1 MRSLIFII
9 ILSFGVS
16 ASVSKMGPTKRVY
29 ETIEF
34 SDDLN
39 FDKMIQAIDRQI
51 EQFSKLSNLKTK
63 FKLGTLF
70 YTRQNLKD
78 SLVTFKQLVVDA
90 KTCLLTEA
98 SEICYRNLSDKVNK
112 EFAVYKPKPAQ
123 NEAGYATGQTL
134 FTSYYSPDLDGS
146 KVKTEVYKNPIYAMP
161 KKAELRGLSREQID
175 YDGKLSGMN
184 LELFYV
190 KESHYDI
197 WLLHVEGGGRV
208 KVTNEDGTNSYF
220 YLSYAGTNKLKFNM
234 IYKYMNEHGMLE
246 PGKTSIS
253 HQRQYL
259 EDNPADERAVMSSCP
274 SYVYFKVTHD
284 EPLGVRNIPLTEN
297 RSLATDYRKYQ
308 EYGLINFIQTKKP
321 VNLNEAG
328 EVVTEEFSRFM
339 INQDTGGAIK
349 GNARSDLYFGFGK
362 KAEFVANHL
371 MFLGNQYFL
380 IKKNEEK

>member
-1 MRSLIFII
+1 MRYLIAMFIVA
-9 ILSFGVS
+9 FGVS
-16 ASVSKMGPTKRVY
+16 ASVSKMGPTQRVY

-39 FDKMIQAIDRQI
+39 FDNMLLAIDRQL
-51 EQFSKLSNLKTK
+51 EQLSKYPTLKTK

-70 YTRQNLKD
+70 YTRQNLKG
-78 SLVTFKQLVVDA
+78 SLDLFKKYVLEA
-90 KTCLLTEA
+90 KTCLGTDV
-98 SEICYRNLSDKVNK
+98 STDCYQDLSSKINK
-112 EFAVYKPKPAQ
+112 EFALYKPKPSQ
-123 NEAGYATGQTL
+123 SEAGFKTGKTL
-134 FTSYYSPDLDGS
+134 FTSYYSPDLIGS
-146 KVKTEVYKNPIYAMP
+146 KVKTDIFKNPIYAMP
-161 KKAELRGLSREQID
+161 VKSDLRSLSREQID
-175 YDGKLSGMN
+175 FEGKLDGKN

-190 KESHYDI
+190 KESRYDI

-208 KVTNEDGTNSYF
+208 QVTNEDGSVSSF

-234 IYKYMNEHGMLE
+234 LYKYMNEQGMLE
-246 PGKTSIS
+246 PGKTSIA

-259 EDNPADERAVMSSCP
+259 EENPGDERAVMASCP
-274 SYVYFKVTHD
+274 SYVFFKVTKD

-321 VNLNEAG
+321 VSLNEQG
-328 EVVTEEFSRFM
+328 EVITENFSRFM

-371 MFLGNQYFL
+371 KFLGNQYFL
-380 IKKNEEK
+380 IKKIK